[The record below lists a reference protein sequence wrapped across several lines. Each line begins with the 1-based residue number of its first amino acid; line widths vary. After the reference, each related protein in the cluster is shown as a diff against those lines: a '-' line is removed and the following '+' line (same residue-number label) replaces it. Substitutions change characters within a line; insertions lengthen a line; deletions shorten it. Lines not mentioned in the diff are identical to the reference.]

1 MVQVFLAEKGVI
13 NIKTWV
19 EGMTIEQLQEMS
31 SAIKDLIHKIIS
43 IYNKTWIKNTFPGQ
57 YFYRQF
63 GVLHYALSCEVSS
76 VCGAAGIEHKCQLNW
91 ILNSIAL

>member
-43 IYNKTWIKNTFPGQ
+43 IYNKT
-57 YFYRQF
+57 
-63 GVLHYALSCEVSS
+63 
-76 VCGAAGIEHKCQLNW
+76 
-91 ILNSIAL
+91 